1 MLHCSISKDTS
12 ATDRV
17 KYKMRGNMDHQ
28 TIVIKKYEN
37 RRLYDTTESRYVNL
51 DEVAQMVREG
61 KDVKVKDAV
70 TGEDLTR
77 LVLTQIIV
85 ERAKAADS
93 DFPVDVLRQMV
104 VASGRATQETMLKYM
119 KAAVDM
125 YQDAYRAIS
134 PTLSLSDFIPPPS
147 ASRATSMQTPPVA
160 RAEEATPELS
170 TTHRAKDETAKVE
183 ALRRRL
189 EELETL
195 VSKLGAEK
203 GSRKRKTNSRRHS

>member
-1 MLHCSISKDTS
+1 
-12 ATDRV
+12 
-17 KYKMRGNMDHQ
+17 MDHP

-170 TTHRAKDETAKVE
+170 TTHQAKEETAKVE

-189 EELETL
+189 EELESL
-195 VSKLGAEK
+195 VSNLGAEK

>member
-1 MLHCSISKDTS
+1 
-12 ATDRV
+12 
-17 KYKMRGNMDHQ
+17 MDHQ

-170 TTHRAKDETAKVE
+170 TTHQAKEETAKVE

-189 EELETL
+189 EELESL
-195 VSKLGAEK
+195 VSNLGAEK